1 MKHLETNNIL
11 TDHQYGFCHSRFC
24 ETLLITLLH
33 ELSHCYDTGIQT
45 NVIFTDFAT
54 TLDTVP
60 HQRLMYKLKWYGIR
74 GNLKN

>member
-1 MKHLETNNIL
+1 MAFVT
-11 TDHQYGFCHSRFC
+11 RFC
-24 ETLLITLLH
+24 ETLLITLLN

-45 NVIFTDFAT
+45 DVIFTDFAT

-60 HQRLMYKLKWYGIR
+60 HQCLMNKLKWYGIR